1 MRQSE
6 QQCRNCGLAWP
17 HRNSLCPAR
26 GQTCRKCD
34 KLNHYARVCRS
45 ARVQVPN
52 NRAQV
57 NVRQHNYMNSQEN
70 VQNIESQ
77 EPQASNPSSGSDDEF
92 LLTCFDSKLPKM
104 PSVNVKVSSV
114 KVEMIIDTGASIN
127 IIDEKTFAHIS
138 KSTPISLKRTRT
150 KLFAYGST
158 EQLPVIGQFAIL
170 ETKKRIT
177 VSTLHV
183 VKGNCGSLLSYQT
196 ATELNLLQVNIKT
209 VKVESTDKCKHESSK
224 IFKTKIENQSPKL
237 FQGIGQLQNFEVKL
251 HIDPAVSLVAQAARR
266 IPFHMRRKVSAAFK
280 QLEDDDII
288 EKVEGPTPWISP
300 QVIIPKNDGT
310 VRLCVDMRMANRAIQ
325 RERHPSPTVDDLINE
340 LNGAQVFSK
349 LDLRSGY
356 HQLSLAPE
364 SRYITTFAAHKG
376 LRRYKRLNFRTN
388 SASELFQQ
396 VTHDQIH
403 DISGAMNISHD
414 VIIYRI
420 SQEQHDVALHAVCQ
434 RFADIGV
441 TLNRAKC
448 QFSELS

>member
-1 MRQSE
+1 
-6 QQCRNCGLAWP
+6 
-17 HRNSLCPAR
+17 
-26 GQTCRKCD
+26 
-34 KLNHYARVCRS
+34 
-45 ARVQVPN
+45 
-52 NRAQV
+52 
-57 NVRQHNYMNSQEN
+57 
-70 VQNIESQ
+70 
-77 EPQASNPSSGSDDEF
+77 
-92 LLTCFDSKLPKM
+92 M

-224 IFKTKIENQSPKL
+224 ISKTKIENQSPKL

-251 HIDPAVSLVAQAARR
+251 HIDPAVSLVAQPARR

-288 EKVEGPTPWISP
+288 EKVKGPTPWISP
-300 QVIIPKNDGT
+300 LVIIPKNDGT
-310 VRLCVDMRMANRAIQ
+310 VRLCVDMRMANDT
-325 RERHPSPTVDDLINE
+325 PV
-340 LNGAQVFSK
+340 
-349 LDLRSGY
+349 
-356 HQLSLAPE
+356 QLL
-364 SRYITTFAAHKG
+364 TT
-376 LRRYKRLNFRTN
+376 L
-388 SASELFQQ
+388 
-396 VTHDQIH
+396 
-403 DISGAMNISHD
+403 
-414 VIIYRI
+414 
-420 SQEQHDVALHAVCQ
+420 
-434 RFADIGV
+434 
-441 TLNRAKC
+441 
-448 QFSELS
+448 